1 MSKNFEQQLRS
12 ALRPVDPDEGFE
24 HRVMSRVM
32 SRIEREPIRARGRGV
47 RWLPRALAASMAFA
61 AAVGTQQW
69 HARREQQ
76 GLEARKQLIEALR
89 VTGEK
94 LDLAYQ
100 AVNREPQ
107 PTTGNGSGA

>member
-24 HRVMSRVM
+24 HRVMSR
-32 SRIEREPIRARGRGV
+32 IEREPIRARGRGV
-47 RWLPRALAASMAFA
+47 RWLPIALAASMAFA

>member
-24 HRVMSRVM
+24 HRVMSR
-32 SRIEREPIRARGRGV
+32 IEREPIRARGRGV
-47 RWLPRALAASMAFA
+47 RWLPIALAASMAFA

-107 PTTGNGSGA
+107 PTPVTEAARSL